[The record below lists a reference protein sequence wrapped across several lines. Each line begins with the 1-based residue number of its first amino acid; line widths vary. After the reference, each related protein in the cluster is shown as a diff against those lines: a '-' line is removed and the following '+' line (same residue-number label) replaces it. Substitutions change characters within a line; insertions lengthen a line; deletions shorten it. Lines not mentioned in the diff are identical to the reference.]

1 MRWISVKE
9 DLPYEDQNCWVY
21 GYLEVGCCKKTVF
34 EAFFTKEY
42 YRPPWVE
49 EKPRWVVD
57 ESLGGYVSLDRVSHW
72 MPYFKPEP
80 PNE

>member
-9 DLPYEDQNCWVY
+9 DLPYDSQNCWVY
-21 GYLEVGCCKKTVF
+21 GYLEEGCSKKSVF
-34 EAFFTKEY
+34 EAYYIDEPKAEWVIDEY
-42 YRPPWVE
+42 
-49 EKPRWVVD
+49 
-57 ESLGGYVSLDRVSHW
+57 LGGYVSLDRISHW